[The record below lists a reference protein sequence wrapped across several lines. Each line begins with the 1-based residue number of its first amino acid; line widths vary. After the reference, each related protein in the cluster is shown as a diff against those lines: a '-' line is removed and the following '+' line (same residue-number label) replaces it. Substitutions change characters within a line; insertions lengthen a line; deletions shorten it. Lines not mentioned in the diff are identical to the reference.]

1 MRLQRLLMT
10 IAVASTCLF
19 VEATEPFRMASDKG
33 QTSKIKIGK
42 TFTGNEFIAPFSTN
56 QEITGLCIS
65 GSFEKRKDDYLV
77 RVILIDKEEHEY
89 LVLESYDM
97 ICDDKKFILDDYCE
111 ETMFINNI
119 IPQKMKII
127 LTNAELTIDR
137 ISYRHASKSA
147 PIDITQQEK
156 TRRSQIEHKIKSINA
171 FNQAHNKLW
180 VAGETPLSYKS
191 YEEKIKLI
199 GGGGNTIPDG
209 FEYYVGGIFEA
220 GHTISTTRQQIN
232 LPFVES
238 FDWRNRH
245 GKNWLNSVKDQQESN
260 YCIAFAT
267 AGTMEALMNLYYN
280 QKLNLDLSAEHIAS
294 CADYG
299 VYQYGMYYED
309 ALSYVRD
316 YGVCDDDSYPFEN
329 NPNATCHIDEI
340 TYNKLVKIDSYNE
353 IGNESP
359 DSIKKAL
366 INYGPLASGYIGHGM
381 VLVGYRV
388 IHAGD
393 SIRISDGDTPGNHI
407 YIPIGSP
414 YIGRTYWIFKN
425 SYGTESGI
433 TTDGGYAYI
442 LFNNMSFMRGPY
454 KLNYPFT
461 ILPISTYVVNCE
473 DADGDGYYTWGL
485 GPRPS
490 NCPSWAPS
498 EQDGDDSDPNYGPM
512 DQYGNLTAIDNSSQT
527 VITGN
532 IVYDTNMTLS
542 RDVIVSPNAV
552 LTITGNVTFNDNVK
566 IVVQPTGIL
575 VINGGI
581 LNNSDL
587 LLNTGSHVV
596 VSNGGI
602 VNMRSGRDFYATTG
616 VSVDVTNGVIQ

>member
-10 IAVASTCLF
+10 IAVASTGLF
-19 VEATEPFRMASDKG
+19 VEATEPFKMVSDKSL
-33 QTSKIKIGK
+33 TSIIEIGK
-42 TFTGNEFIAPFSTN
+42 TFTGNEVITPFTTKQAIS
-56 QEITGLCIS
+56 GLCIS

-77 RVILIDKEEHEY
+77 RVILIDKEGHEY

-97 ICDDKKFILDDYCE
+97 ICDDKKFVLDDYCE

-127 LTNAELTIDR
+127 LNNAKLTINR
-137 ISYRHASKSA
+137 ISYRQASKKIST
-147 PIDITQQEK
+147 DIAQQEK
-156 TRRSQIEHKIKSINA
+156 IRKSQTEHKIKNINA

-180 VAGETPLSYKS
+180 VAGETPLSSKS
-191 YEEKIKLI
+191 YEEKLKLI
-199 GGGGNTIPDG
+199 GGGENTIPDG

-220 GHTISTTRQQIN
+220 GHTISTTRQESN

-245 GKNWLNSVKDQQESN
+245 GKNWLNSVKNQLESN
-260 YCIAFAT
+260 YCVAFAT

-294 CADYG
+294 CAKYG
-299 VYQYGMYYED
+299 VYQNGMKYEN
-309 ALSYVRD
+309 ALPYVID

-329 NPNATCHIDEI
+329 NPNAVCHIDEI
-340 TYNKLVKIDSYNE
+340 TYNKLVKINSYDE

-366 INYGPLASGYIGHGM
+366 INCGPLASGYIGHAM
-381 VLVGYRV
+381 VLAGYGV
-388 IHAGD
+388 IHEGD
-393 SIRISDGDTPGNHI
+393 SIRIRNGNSIGTH
-407 YIPIGSP
+407 IPIPPLSP

-425 SYGTESGI
+425 SYGTDSGI

-442 LFNNMSFMRGPY
+442 LFNDMSSMRGPY
-454 KLNYPFT
+454 RLNYPFT
-461 ILPISTYVVNCE
+461 ILPISTYMINCE

-512 DQYGNLTAIDNSSQT
+512 DQYGNLTAIDYSSQT
-527 VITGN
+527 MITGN
-532 IVYDTNMTLS
+532 TVYNTNMTLS
-542 RDVIVSPNAV
+542 HDIIVMPNAV
-552 LTITGNVTFNDNVK
+552 LTITGNVTFSDNVK
-566 IVVQPTGIL
+566 IIVQPIGTL
-575 VINGGI
+575 VINGGV
-581 LNNSDL
+581 LNNADL
-587 LLNTGSHVV
+587 LLNSGSHIVV
-596 VSNGGI
+596 NNSGI
-602 VNMRSGRDFYATTG
+602 VNMRFGRDFYATTG
-616 VSVDVTNGVIQ
+616 VSVDVTNGTIQ